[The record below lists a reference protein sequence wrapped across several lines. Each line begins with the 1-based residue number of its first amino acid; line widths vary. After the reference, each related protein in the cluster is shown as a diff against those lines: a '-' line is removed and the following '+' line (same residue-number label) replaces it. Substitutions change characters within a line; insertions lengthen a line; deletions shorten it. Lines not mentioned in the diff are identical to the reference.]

1 MQPANAEIKVTVSN
15 AAVDQALDLLH
26 LRPSDAE
33 KLQVCFSEDSPDGV
47 SPQTRLLDEHVVLRA
62 RQRLGDRDDDCT
74 VKIRPCR
81 ISQITPKL
89 LALSADE
96 NSGFKLEADWTG
108 DNNVLAASFT
118 ADLSGHPIAKA
129 RAEREPLSSLFT
141 DEQADFLRDCADIEV
156 NLEALTLL
164 DKTVT
169 ALRWKPSR
177 FDGATT
183 ADKIRAE
190 RWTVDDLDFLEFS
203 ILAPVADARQEQ
215 AKLVAFLRA
224 KGIQSPAAQV
234 TKTQQVLRILVG
246 APAELAA

>member
-1 MQPANAEIKVTVSN
+1 MQPANAEIKVTVSK
-15 AAVDQALDLLH
+15 AAVDQALDLLQ
-26 LRPSDAE
+26 LQPSDAE
-33 KLQVCFSEDSPDGV
+33 KLQVCFAEDKPDGV
-47 SPQTRLLDEHVVLRA
+47 TPQTRLLNEHIILRA
-62 RQRLGDRDDDCT
+62 RQRPDDSDDCT

-96 NSGFKLEADWTG
+96 DSGFKLEADWAG
-108 DNNVLAASFT
+108 DDNVLAASFT
-118 ADLSGHPIAKA
+118 VNLPGHPVARA
-129 RAEREPLSSLFT
+129 RAERKSLSSLFT
-141 DEQADFLRDCADIEV
+141 NEQADFLRDCADVRV

-190 RWTVDDLDFLEFS
+190 RWTMGELDFLEFS
-203 ILAPVADARQEQ
+203 ILAPVADAQQEQ
-215 AKLVAFLRA
+215 AKLIAFLHA
-224 KGIQSPAAQV
+224 KGIRPPDVQV
-234 TKTQQVLRILVG
+234 TKTQQVLRVLVG
-246 APAELAA
+246 APAEPAV

>member
-1 MQPANAEIKVTVSN
+1 MEPANAEIKVTVSN
-15 AAVDQALDLLH
+15 AAVEQALDLLQ
-26 LRPSDAE
+26 LRPGDAE
-33 KLQVCFSEDSPDGV
+33 KLQICFAEDSPGGV
-47 SPQTRLLDEHVVLRA
+47 TPQTRLLNEHIVLRA
-62 RQRLGDRDDDCT
+62 RQRTGGRDDDCT

-96 NSGFKLEADWTG
+96 NSGFKLEVDWTG

-118 ADLSGHPIAKA
+118 VDLSGHPVAQA
-129 RAEREPLSSLFT
+129 RAEQASLSSLFT
-141 DEQADFLRDCADIEV
+141 DKQADFLRDCADIEV
-156 NLEALTLL
+156 NLAALTLL

-169 ALRWKPSR
+169 ALRWKPMR

-203 ILAPVADARQEQ
+203 IMAPVADARQEH

-224 KGIQSPAAQV
+224 KGIQPPASQV

-246 APAELAA
+246 EPAELAA